1 MEVIEQRKTASTQQ
15 SYTATL
21 LAGGITT
28 IGAKVR
34 EEADELIEA
43 AAEEGETGQQYL
55 AQEAADVIYHLF
67 VMLAARG
74 VALSDVEAVLEQRFG
89 TSGLAERPKLHRAK

>member
-1 MEVIEQRKTASTQQ
+1 MDVIEQRKTAPAQQ

-21 LAGGITT
+21 LSGGITK

-43 AAEEGETGQQYL
+43 AAESGEGGQQYL
-55 AQEAADVIYHLF
+55 AQEAADLIYHLF

-74 VALSDVEAVLEQRFG
+74 VSLVEVEAVLEQRFG
-89 TSGLAERPKLHRAK
+89 TSGLAERPQRKRPK